1 MRVCAA
7 VPREPLA
14 RLSDSEPETPRGW
27 RASPPAPQRRQHS
40 AKAHRSPSRGLPPAF
55 PSGTPSET
63 RQRLVGR
70 RREGVSGWGAAPGTG
85 QQWGAAPEA
94 RPAGQAARAAHARPL
109 ARVALVP
116 QGPLQAELGPVL
128 PPPCLLAAV
137 CESPAVSGSAPYVK
151 GGGETGPGRLPQ
163 TPASRTEHGLGS
175 LRTRPG
181 PCSLSRGQGHG
192 SRLRRERCRLHS
204 KGHLAFHL
212 PPKDLIKPQIALMRN
227 FAGVRE
233 LRLPEKPGPLSGGSL
248 SALSSAG

>member
-1 MRVCAA
+1 MRGCTMHRAA
-7 VPREPLA
+7 VGGRPGGA
-14 RLSDSEPETPRGW
+14 
-27 RASPPAPQRRQHS
+27 
-40 AKAHRSPSRGLPPAF
+40 
-55 PSGTPSET
+55 PSGTGCEGGSRPPA
-63 RQRLVGR
+63 RQG
-70 RREGVSGWGAAPGTG
+70 GAG
-85 QQWGAAPEA
+85 
-94 RPAGQAARAAHARPL
+94 
-109 ARVALVP
+109 P

-128 PPPCLLAAV
+128 PPPCLLAAL

-181 PCSLSRGQGHG
+181 PCSLSRGRGHG

-212 PPKDLIKPQIALMRN
+212 PPKDLIKPQIALMRI

>member
-1 MRVCAA
+1 MRVCAP

-14 RLSDSEPETPRGW
+14 GPSDFRPETPRGW
-27 RASPPAPQRRQHS
+27 RASRPAPQCR
-40 AKAHRSPSRGLPPAF
+40 AHRSPSHGLPPAF
-55 PSGTPSET
+55 PSGTPSGT
-63 RQRLVGR
+63 RQRLVGG
-70 RREGVSGWGAAPGTG
+70 RREGVSGWGAAPCTG
-85 QQWGAAPEA
+85 SSGG

-137 CESPAVSGSAPYVK
+137 RESPAVSGSAPYVK

-181 PCSLSRGQGHG
+181 PCSLSRGRGHG

-233 LRLPEKPGPLSGGSL
+233 LRLSEKPGPLSGGSL